1 MNLCYLSLGSNLNS
15 PERQLRK
22 ALQTLRTLPSTHL
35 LQVATLYRS
44 EAWGRKRQPD
54 FVNTVAMLQTSLT
67 PQQLLKECQKL
78 EKKHGRVRTVHWGS
92 RTLDVDILLYG
103 SLKINSKQLKLPH
116 PRLHLRDF
124 VFVPLIEIAAK
135 PIQLQG
141 KLLAELIQKGDSC
154 VTIKD
159 SRKKKL

>member
-1 MNLCYLSLGSNLNS
+1 MGEEKTTGFCKHCSNVTNV
-15 PERQLRK
+15 PNTPTIIERMSKIR
-22 ALQTLRTLPSTHL
+22 
-35 LQVATLYRS
+35 
-44 EAWGRKRQPD
+44 
-54 FVNTVAMLQTSLT
+54 
-67 PQQLLKECQKL
+67 
-78 EKKHGRVRTVHWGS
+78 KKHGRVRTVHWGS